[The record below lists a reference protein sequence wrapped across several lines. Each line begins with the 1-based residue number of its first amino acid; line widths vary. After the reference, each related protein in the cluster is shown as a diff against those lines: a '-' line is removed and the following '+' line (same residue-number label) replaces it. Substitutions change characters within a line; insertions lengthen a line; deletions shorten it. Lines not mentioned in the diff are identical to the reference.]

1 MFVLSHFGYLF
12 YWYTQ
17 YVVGLAFVDDE
28 ELTVT
33 EEFVAI
39 GHWQWVM
46 GVLYRCRV
54 LVIDTTERV
63 VVGMVGSIEAT
74 IFAPSTK
81 HN

>member
-1 MFVLSHFGYLF
+1 M
-12 YWYTQ
+12 
-17 YVVGLAFVDDE
+17 DDE

-39 GHWQWVM
+39 GHWQWAM

-63 VVGMVGSIEAT
+63 VIGMVSDVEAA
-74 IFAPSTK
+74 IFAPSAE
-81 HN
+81 HD